1 MGLLDSLFGRR
12 GHAALPP
19 LEALLAA
26 RECPA
31 DLKGLADLRPEYDH
45 LGSVLEREAWASAVA
60 ELHRKGLTLP
70 PPYDEVH
77 EVLLPQLV
85 PTFAAER
92 EGGWRRLFIEG
103 LHQRILLEGAPIP
116 AEWLVLWSR
125 GEAEVLERALDNL
138 RSRTQ
143 EKGFLRLPSGIYR
156 SPWQDGLD
164 ATRLLLPEVWHPIFA
179 DQHPFL
185 AIPNPSTLLVAPQ
198 ILLPKLVEAAS
209 EGLKAGILQAAL
221 IQRVGDKL
229 VPARLQEPH
238 PMAGPQKELKQL
250 DLLEALRAQA
260 HDLDPALGQPA
271 PAGLIRTPQGRTLTV
286 ATWQEG
292 DQPVLVPEVDLLAL
306 INREGRPLGL
316 YVRTTLPRLAEFRG
330 DPVPIWGPRRLRYS
344 GFPTGDM
351 LEKLDLA
358 ADADQMRALLEGSGR
373 PEPARPAAPAGAPA
387 RAKAGSANL
396 LSTQPVPTLPAHL
409 RDQLGKK
416 D

>member
-31 DLKGLADLRPEYDH
+31 DLPGLAALRPEFEH
-45 LGSVLEREAWASAVA
+45 LPSVLEREGWATAVTD
-60 ELHRKGLTLP
+60 LQRKGLALP
-70 PPYDEVH
+70 PPYEDVQEL
-77 EVLLPQLV
+77 LLPQLV

-92 EGGWRRLFIEG
+92 EGGWKRLFIEG
-103 LHQRILLEGAPIP
+103 LHQRLTLEGAPIP
-116 AEWLVLWSR
+116 SEWLVLWSR

-138 RSRTQ
+138 RARTH
-143 EKGFLRLPSGIYR
+143 EKTFLRLPSGIYR
-156 SPWQDGLD
+156 SPWKDGLD
-164 ATRLLLPEVWHPIFA
+164 ATRLLLPELWHPIFA
-179 DQHPFL
+179 DQHPFM

-198 ILLPKLVEAAS
+198 ILLPKLVEATG
-209 EGLKAGILQAAL
+209 EGLREGILQAAL
-221 IQRVGDKL
+221 LQRVGDKL

-260 HDLDPALGQPA
+260 QDLDPALGLPA
-271 PAGLIRTPQGRTLTV
+271 PAGLIRTGQGRTLTV

-292 DQPVLVPEVDLLAL
+292 DQPVLIPEVDLLAL

-316 YVRTTLPRLAEFRG
+316 YVRTTLPRLTEFRG
-330 DPVPIWGPRRLRYS
+330 EPVPIWGPRRLRYL
-344 GFPTGDM
+344 GFPRPEM

-358 ADADQMRALLEGSGR
+358 ADPDQMRALLESPNR
-373 PEPARPAAPAGAPA
+373 PEAAPRPAPAL
-387 RAKAGSANL
+387 AKAGSPNL
-396 LSTQPVPTLPAHL
+396 LRTQPVPSLPSHL
-409 RDQLGKK
+409 RGQVGKK